1 MPGSRTAVVVVAL
14 LAAVGSSAALST
26 ACSSAPP
33 PTKAVKVG
41 IVLTYSG
48 PDASIGEAIDR
59 GAELYRTLHKADL
72 PEGVELQLIKR
83 DETGPT
89 PDVAKRLARELI
101 VREGVQILTGGQWTP
116 NVSAIAPLATEA
128 GIPYVVMSS
137 GTASTTRLSPFL
149 VRVAFTTWQH
159 SYHLGKWAA
168 ANGLTR
174 VSTVVSDYA
183 AGLDAED
190 AFVQGFKGAGGQ
202 IVSSVR
208 APLRTADYVP
218 FLERIRRDKPQA
230 VYGFNPGGPEA
241 TRFIKAYHDLGLA
254 AAGIQLI
261 GPNAIVPDDELK
273 NMGEAA
279 LNVISASHYSAAG
292 DRPAN
297 RTFVNEWKKA
307 YGQDTVPNY
316 FAVGGWDGMA
326 AIFAVIREQNGVLDP
341 KRSQEILTNWSNPDS
356 PRGPMR
362 IDPETRDVIH
372 NIYIRR
378 VQQVDGELRN
388 VEFATIPDVKDPWK
402 ELHPESS
409 AGTR

>member
-1 MPGSRTAVVVVAL
+1 MIGVRTAVAAVAL
-14 LAAVGSSAALST
+14 VTAAGCGSAA
-26 ACSSAPP
+26 PQ
-33 PTKAVKVG
+33 TKAVKIG
-41 IVLTYSG
+41 IILTYSG

-59 GAELYRTLHKADL
+59 GAELYRTLHQGDL
-72 PEGVELQLIKR
+72 PAGVELQLIKR

-101 VREGVQILTGGQWTP
+101 VRDRVQILTGGQWTP

-174 VSTVVSDYA
+174 VSTIVSDYA
-183 AGLDAED
+183 AGADAED

-218 FLERIRRDKPQA
+218 FLERARRDKPQA

-297 RTFVNEWKKA
+297 RTFVSEWKKA

-326 AIFAVIREQNGVLDP
+326 AIFDVIRQQNGTLDAM
-341 KRSQEILTNWSNPDS
+341 RSREILTNWSNPDS

-402 ELHPESS
+402 ELHPEGNG
-409 AGTR
+409 ATR

>member
-1 MPGSRTAVVVVAL
+1 MIRIRTLVGVIGL
-14 LAAVGSSAALST
+14 LAALGSSAAFST
-26 ACSSAPP
+26 ACRSAPP

-41 IVLTYSG
+41 IILTYSG

-59 GAELYRTLHKADL
+59 GAELYRTLHQADL

-159 SYHLGKWAA
+159 SYHMGKWAA
-168 ANGLTR
+168 MNGLTR
-174 VSTVVSDYA
+174 ASTIVSDYA
-183 AGLDAED
+183 AGVDAEE
-190 AFVQGFKGAGGQ
+190 AFVRGFTDGGGT

-218 FLERIRRDKPQA
+218 FLERIRRDKPPA
-230 VYGFNPGGPEA
+230 LYGFNPGGPEA
-241 TRFIKAYHDLGLA
+241 TRFIKAYADLELGS
-254 AAGIQLI
+254 AGIQLI

-273 NMGEAA
+273 NMGDAA
-279 LNVISASHYSAAG
+279 IGVISASHYSAAG

-297 RTFVNEWKKA
+297 RTFVSEWKKA
-307 YGQDTVPNY
+307 YGPETLPNY

-326 AIFAVIREQNGVLDP
+326 AIFEVIRQQNGTLDP

-362 IDPETRDVIH
+362 IDPETRDVIQ

-402 ELHPESS
+402 ELHPEV
-409 AGTR
+409 AGSR

>member
-1 MPGSRTAVVVVAL
+1 MPGSRISVVVVAL
-14 LAAVGSSAALST
+14 LAAVGSSAAFST

-218 FLERIRRDKPQA
+218 FLERVRRDKPQA

-297 RTFVNEWKKA
+297 RNFVNEWKKA

-341 KRSQEILTNWSNPDS
+341 KRSREILTNWSNPDS

-362 IDPETRDVIH
+362 IDPETRDVIQ

-402 ELHPESS
+402 ELHPES
-409 AGTR
+409 AGSR

>member
-1 MPGSRTAVVVVAL
+1 MIGVRTAVAAVAL
-14 LAAVGSSAALST
+14 VTAAGCGSAA
-26 ACSSAPP
+26 PQ
-33 PTKAVKVG
+33 TKAVKIG
-41 IVLTYSG
+41 IILTYSG

-59 GAELYRTLHKADL
+59 GAELYRTLHQGDL
-72 PEGVELQLIKR
+72 PAGVELQLIKR

-101 VREGVQILTGGQWTP
+101 VRDRVQILTGGQWTP

-174 VSTVVSDYA
+174 VSTIVSDYA
-183 AGLDAED
+183 AGADAED

-218 FLERIRRDKPQA
+218 FLERARRDKPQA

-297 RTFVNEWKKA
+297 RTFVSEWKKA

-326 AIFAVIREQNGVLDP
+326 AIFDVIRQQNGTLDAT
-341 KRSQEILTNWSNPDS
+341 RSREILTNWSNPDS

-378 VQQVDGELRN
+378 VQKVDGELRN

-402 ELHPESS
+402 ELHPEGNG
-409 AGTR
+409 ATR

>member
-1 MPGSRTAVVVVAL
+1 VTSAGRGTAAVVLSL
-14 LAAVGSSAALST
+14 LAA
-26 ACSSAPP
+26 ACSGPAPP
-33 PTKAVKVG
+33 AQAVKVG
-41 IVLTYSG
+41 IILTYSG

-59 GAELYRTLHKADL
+59 GAELYRTLHRADL
-72 PEGVELQLIKR
+72 PAGVELQLIKR

-101 VREGVQILTGGQWTP
+101 VREGVQVLTGGQWTP

-159 SYHLGKWAA
+159 SYHMGKWAA

-183 AGLDAED
+183 AGADAEE
-190 AFVQGFKGAGGQ
+190 AFVQGFKSGGGT

-218 FLERIRRDKPQA
+218 FLERVRRDKPQA

-297 RTFVNEWKKA
+297 RTFVSEWKKA

-326 AIFAVIREQNGVLDP
+326 AIFEVIRRQNGTLDP

-362 IDPETRDVIH
+362 IDPETRDVIQ

-402 ELHPESS
+402 ELHPEAASS
-409 AGTR
+409 R

>member
-1 MPGSRTAVVVVAL
+1 MDQMRIGAAAAAL
-14 LAAVGSSAALST
+14 LAAAACGS
-26 ACSSAPP
+26 PP
-33 PTKAVKVG
+33 PAATAVKVG
-41 IVLTYSG
+41 IILTYSG

-59 GAELYRTLHKADL
+59 GAELYRTLHQGDL
-72 PEGVELQLIKR
+72 PAGVELQLIKR

-159 SYHLGKWAA
+159 SFHMGKWAA

-174 VSTVVSDYA
+174 VSTIVSDYA
-183 AGLDAED
+183 AGADAED
-190 AFVQGFKGAGGQ
+190 AFIAGFKGGGGQ
-202 IVSSVR
+202 IVSSIR

-218 FLERIRRDKPQA
+218 FLERIRREKPQA
-230 VYGFNPGGPEA
+230 LYGFNPGGPEA

-279 LNVISASHYSAAG
+279 INVISASHYSAAG

-297 RTFVNEWKKA
+297 RMFVSEWKKA
-307 YGQDTVPNY
+307 YGPDTVPNY

-326 AIFAVIREQNGVLDP
+326 AIFDVIRQQNGSLDP
-341 KRSQEILTNWSNPDS
+341 QRSRDILTNWSNADS

-378 VQQVDGELRN
+378 VQQIDGELRN

-402 ELHPESS
+402 ELHPES
-409 AGTR
+409 AGSW

>member
-1 MPGSRTAVVVVAL
+1 MIGVRTAVAAVAL
-14 LAAVGSSAALST
+14 LTAAGCGSAV
-26 ACSSAPP
+26 PQ
-33 PTKAVKVG
+33 TKAVKIG
-41 IVLTYSG
+41 IILTYSG

-59 GAELYRTLHKADL
+59 GAELYRTLHRGDL
-72 PEGVELQLIKR
+72 PAGVELQLIKR

-101 VREGVQILTGGQWTP
+101 VRDRVQILTGGQWTP

-174 VSTVVSDYA
+174 VSTIVSDYA
-183 AGLDAED
+183 AGADAED

-218 FLERIRRDKPQA
+218 FLERARRDKPQA

-297 RTFVNEWKKA
+297 RTFVSEWKKA

-326 AIFAVIREQNGVLDP
+326 AIFDVIRQQNGILDAT
-341 KRSQEILTNWSNPDS
+341 RSREILTNWSNPDS

-378 VQQVDGELRN
+378 VQRVDGELRN

-402 ELHPESS
+402 ELHPEGN